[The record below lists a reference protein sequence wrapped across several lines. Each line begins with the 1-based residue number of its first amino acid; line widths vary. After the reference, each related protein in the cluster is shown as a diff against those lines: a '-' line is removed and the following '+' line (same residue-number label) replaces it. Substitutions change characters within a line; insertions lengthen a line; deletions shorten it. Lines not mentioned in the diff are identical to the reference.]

1 MDAAFETLARKFRS
15 GAWSAADNILKA
27 AVTPPVPGDIAVLPP
42 RGSEERRALEARGE
56 DALRQGKLGLVI
68 LAGGMA
74 TRFNWDRPKG
84 VYPIYEGKSFLGWK
98 LEWARVICGDR
109 LPIYIMTSFH
119 TQDAVAAHLA
129 EHEYFGVDPDR
140 VRLFQQFRYPRLLA
154 SGEGFV
160 DPRGQEDS
168 AAPGHGDFPAALRQA
183 GLLAEFLAAGG
194 TTLLFS
200 NVDNLG
206 ATPDMAI
213 VGWHLA
219 SGVEMTAEVAAKAPG
234 DRGGAPAR
242 VDGRLQLVEGFA
254 FPPDVDQNAIGV
266 FNTATY
272 CFEARALDR
281 DFELP
286 WYVVEKQVD
295 ATAVIQFEHLAG
307 DLSASLKFGAV
318 QVDRDDRFIPVKGQ
332 ADVAQAQILLA
343 RKAQS
348 LHGALSAR

>member
-1 MDAAFETLARKFRS
+1 MDAAFETLAEKFRS
-15 GAWSAADNILKA
+15 GSWSAADNILTA
-27 AVTPPVPGDIAVLPP
+27 EVMPPAPGDIATLPP
-42 RGSEERRALEARGE
+42 RGGEERRQLEARGA

-84 VYPIYEGKSFLGWK
+84 IYPIFGGQSFLGWK
-98 LEWARVICGDR
+98 LQWAREIGGDR

-119 TQDAVAAHLA
+119 THDAVAAHLV
-129 EHEYFGVDPDR
+129 EHGYFGIDPAR

-154 SGEGFV
+154 SGARFV
-160 DPRGQEDS
+160 DPRGQEND
-168 AAPGHGDFPAALRQA
+168 AAPGHGDFPSAMRQA
-183 GLLAEFLAAGG
+183 GLLAEFLGAGG

-213 VGWHLA
+213 VGFHLA
-219 SGVEMTAEVAAKAPG
+219 SGTQMTAEVAAKAPG

-254 FPPDVDQNAIGV
+254 FPPTVDQNAIPV

-272 CFEARALDR
+272 CFEARSLDR
-281 DFELP
+281 DFDLP
-286 WYVVEKQVD
+286 WYVVEKRVD
-295 ATAVIQFEHLAG
+295 DTPVIQFEHLAG
-307 DLSASLKFGAV
+307 DLSARLAFGALEI
-318 QVDRDDRFIPVKGQ
+318 DRDDRFIPVKSQ